1 MQPERPI
8 VKKGQFYFIYEGND
22 YNLIL
27 EDKTKRGLEIREN
40 TIDDKYNVEAEKGII
55 YDMDGAGHKIGVR
68 WYFPK
73 TKYSL
78 QHVIKNLLRKWKP
91 SIKSIQEMTC
101 PEDEQ

>member
-22 YNLIL
+22 RNLIL

-55 YDMDGAGHKIGVR
+55 
-68 WYFPK
+68 
-73 TKYSL
+73 
-78 QHVIKNLLRKWKP
+78 
-91 SIKSIQEMTC
+91 
-101 PEDEQ
+101 

>member
-22 YNLIL
+22 RNLIL
-27 EDKTKRGLEIREN
+27 ADKTKRGLEIREN

-55 YDMDGAGHKIGVR
+55 YDINGTGHRVGIR

-73 TKYSL
+73 AKYSL
-78 QHVIKNLLRKWKP
+78 QDVIKLAEEMENKYKA
-91 SIKSIQEMTC
+91 IQEMTC
-101 PEDEQ
+101 PEDGQ

>member
-1 MQPERPI
+1 MQPERSI

-22 YNLIL
+22 RNLIL

-55 YDMDGAGHKIGVR
+55 YDINGTGHRVGIR

-78 QHVIKNLLRKWKP
+78 QDVIKLAEEMETKYKA
-91 SIKSIQEMTC
+91 IQEMTC
-101 PEDEQ
+101 PEDGQ